1 MVLHMGGLKR
11 IGALTARQFRRGF
24 KMKKTYETPKMEKLG
39 SFEALTMSTSTGSRF
54 DAALLSGAVGGPS
67 APVLS

>member
-1 MVLHMGGLKR
+1 
-11 IGALTARQFRRGF
+11 
-24 KMKKTYETPKMEKLG
+24 MKKTYETPKMEKLG